1 VKPRRLF
8 ILYGYN
14 TAASSGLVP
23 LRIATIGCGHVG
35 LITGTCLASLG
46 HTVVCV
52 DEDLPLVARL
62 ELGHLPV
69 YEPHLEPLFRQAR
82 SAGHLTFTAE
92 LRSAIK
98 GADAIFLCVGVP
110 QLESGD
116 SDFSAL
122 DRAARQLAQTADGS
136 NLVVIRS
143 TVPVQTGEQLAHL
156 LAAYCGKPGCS
167 FTVAVNPQF
176 LREGTA
182 VVDFFHPERI
192 LLGVSDTPSERLL
205 REIYAPLLRQ
215 SFRCP
220 IHSGKCPTPAPE
232 LFVTRVHSAEL
243 IKQVSNAY
251 LATKISYANVLADLC
266 ERLGANVQ
274 EVTHAV
280 GLDPR
285 IGRLFLQPG
294 LGFGGSRLPA
304 DLRAIC
310 QLTQQLEI
318 DGGIA
323 EATERV
329 NRERVDVFF
338 QKIQRSMWVLKG
350 KRIALLGLAHKAG
363 TDDVRG
369 SPGLELYERLTTNG
383 ASVRAYDPQ
392 ATGRARALHP
402 TIVCAADAYDAVA
415 QTDALVIATEWD
427 EFRGLDWRRIH
438 SLMAR
443 PTVFDGRNLLSPTQ
457 MKALG
462 FEYYSVGRPA

>member
-1 VKPRRLF
+1 MRL
-8 ILYGYN
+8 
-14 TAASSGLVP
+14 
-23 LRIATIGCGHVG
+23 ATIGCGHVG

-46 HTVVCV
+46 HTVACV
-52 DEDLPLVARL
+52 DHDALLLASL
-62 ELGHLPV
+62 ERGQLPV

-82 SAGHLTFTAE
+82 SAAHLTFTSE
-92 LRSAIK
+92 LGPAIK
-98 GADAIFLCVGVP
+98 GAGAIFLCVGVP
-110 QLESGD
+110 QLRSGH

-156 LAAYCGKPGCS
+156 LAVYCGRPGSS

-192 LLGVSDTPSERLL
+192 LLGVNDTPSERLL

-220 IHSGKCPTPAPE
+220 VHSEQCPPPAPE
-232 LFVTRVHSAEL
+232 LLVTRVHSAEL
-243 IKQVSNAY
+243 IKQISNAY

-266 ERLGANVQ
+266 DRLGANVQ

-285 IGRLFLQPG
+285 IGPLFLQPG

-304 DLRAIC
+304 DLRAVC
-310 QLTQQLEI
+310 RLTQQLEI

-338 QKIQRSMWVLKG
+338 QKIQRSLWVMKG

-369 SPGLELYERLTTNG
+369 SPGLELYQRLTANG

-392 ATGRARALHP
+392 AAGRARAIHP
-402 TIVCAADAYDAVA
+402 TIVCAANPYDSSA
-415 QTDALVIATEWD
+415 QTDALVIATDWD
-427 EFRGLDWRRIH
+427 EFRDLDWKRIH
-438 SLMAR
+438 DLMAR
-443 PTVFDGRNLLSPTQ
+443 PTVFDGRNLLSPAQ
-457 MKALG
+457 MRSLG
-462 FEYYSVGRPA
+462 FEYHSVGRPA